1 MSWRCEE
8 RGHQQIQNWPF
19 SPDIFKSQ
27 QQWRFQR
34 VFLLYFQGECK
45 CGLATFCTPT
55 DIRSLLF
62 HGWKG
67 SKRHS
72 MSYKLTIW
80 YQYYHHWSL
89 RDIYWHILS
98 TINTCLSL
106 RYRPKEWL
114 ISSIL
119 SFALFAYDL
128 HVCKLWNTARWQE
141 PAFDKASDLRVINL
155 WSWYETL
162 QNQAQ
167 GNINSLMVKYV
178 QVWNRIF
185 PKKYLVDGLALGHG
199 MHNPEYH

>member
-1 MSWRCEE
+1 MAEKDQSD
-8 RGHQQIQNWPF
+8 IQCHINWP
-19 SPDIFKSQ
+19 SDISIITI
-27 QQWRFQR
+27 
-34 VFLLYFQGECK
+34 EAC
-45 CGLATFCTPT
+45 ATF
-55 DIRSLLF
+55 I
-62 HGWKG
+62 G
-67 SKRHS
+67 
-72 MSYKLTIW
+72 
-80 YQYYHHWSL
+80 
-89 RDIYWHILS
+89 IYLS

-106 RYRPKEWL
+106 RSRPKEWL

-128 HVCKLWNTARWQE
+128 HVCKLWNTAIWQE

-185 PKKYLVDGLALGHG
+185 RKKYLVDGLALGHG
-199 MHNPEYH
+199 MHNPEYQ